1 MVDNQTA
8 LCYNYYIS
16 KETNNQ
22 LRKRY
27 KMKNVILA
35 SVVASIAAS
44 SAFANKGPLPVTN
57 PNPATTVSS
66 VSLEASAEVK
76 WEGKVTGLEDGCLFT
91 KNENGKMSYTENALA
106 GGVWTVTEKALLEVS
121 VRGRNTSLS
130 IEADS
135 AVVRVGG
142 EADDFTSNGH
152 DMYDVT
158 VDYAGG
164 NMPSTLSRSYRVDS
178 DRDNIG
184 QQDMTSDVAYSAGKI
199 DIMQWNVG
207 KHNKIELGGTA
218 TMNYS
223 GALIDN
229 GDYELR
235 HTATCLQ

>member
-1 MVDNQTA
+1 
-8 LCYNYYIS
+8 
-16 KETNNQ
+16 
-22 LRKRY
+22 
-27 KMKNVILA
+27 MKNVIIA

-57 PNPATTVSS
+57 PNPATTTTSS

-76 WEGKVTGLEDGCLFT
+76 WEGKVTGLADGCLFT
-91 KNENGKMSYTENALA
+91 KNENGKMSYTENALG

-142 EADDFTSNGH
+142 TQDDFTSNGH

-164 NMPSTLSRSYRVDS
+164 DMPSTLSRSYRVDS

-184 QQDMTSDVAYSAGKI
+184 QQDMTSEQGVTYSAGKI
-199 DIMQWNVG
+199 DIMKWNVG